1 MHPLVP
7 RCTTN
12 FPLQNKDSKVQCE
25 ILCLSGSQMR
35 RVFPDVR
42 NHSQMC
48 RGSDSV
54 ANDTLL
60 TQLPRCL
67 ADFRG
72 LRDRSSLS
80 STRVVDK
87 RTIVTN
93 SNRVYTCNKWT
104 ICYI

>member
-1 MHPLVP
+1 MAHIEPLIDAYEAAQILRLHPVTVREMAARREIPGL
-7 RCTTN
+7 
-12 FPLQNKDSKVQCE
+12 KIGKVWRFRASSLDE
-25 ILCLSGSQMR
+25 WVNSRL
-35 RVFPDVR
+35 
-42 NHSQMC
+42 
-48 RGSDSV
+48 
-54 ANDTLL
+54 A
-60 TQLPRCL
+60 QLPRCL